1 MNAPAQA
8 PDTPTSAAVLRY
20 GLVGL
25 PLAGAALP
33 LYLLTPQLYAAGL
46 GLPLAWVG
54 AALMASR
61 LVDAFIDP
69 LLGQW
74 IDRTSGQ
81 RFQRWILP
89 ALLLLSLGLAAL
101 FLPPADALGRTALL
115 VWMTSAAIIVSLAN
129 SAAGLAHQ
137 AWPVAW
143 GLVEAQQARL
153 VSARE
158 LFTLVGVIL
167 ASMAAALGAPLII
180 VALVGCS
187 ALAGAISV
195 RGLPG
200 QVRPNMDWGP
210 TRLSL
215 LRGLSALDPRGR
227 ATFLCLSLNA
237 LANAIP
243 ATLFLFFVS
252 DGLGLSQTAS
262 AGLLALYF
270 VCALAAI
277 PLWNRAI
284 QRGLSAQRAWVL
296 ALSGSILLF
305 LCVPWLDPSWAWL
318 FVLVCVGTGLC
329 LGAELIAPALLISQ
343 SLTRVGL
350 SETRNGEFF
359 GLWNLLAKLALALA
373 AGGALPL
380 LDLVGYTPGRMPAPF
395 ALGLVY
401 AGIPCVLKLA
411 ALTTYLSLEKRHV
424 PLSPSHL

>member
-1 MNAPAQA
+1 MSAAAPT
-8 PDTPTSAAVLRY
+8 PHTPTSAAVLRY

-61 LVDAFIDP
+61 LIDAFIDP

-81 RFQRWILP
+81 RFERWILP

-101 FLPPADALGRTALL
+101 FLPPADALGQTALL
-115 VWMTSAAIIVSLAN
+115 IWMTSAAILVSLAN

-143 GLVEAQQARL
+143 GLVEVQQARL

-158 LFTLVGVIL
+158 LFTLLGVIL
-167 ASMAAALGAPLII
+167 ASIAAAMGAPVVI
-180 VALVGCS
+180 VALVVCS
-187 ALAGAISV
+187 AIAGAISV

-200 QVRPNMDWGP
+200 QIRSDSGQAHAP
-210 TRLSL
+210 LSL
-215 LRGLSALDPRGR
+215 FRGLAALDARGR
-227 ATFLCLSLNA
+227 TTFLCLALNA

-252 DGLGLSQTAS
+252 DGLGLSQEAS

-277 PLWNRAI
+277 PLWNQAI

-296 ALSGSILLF
+296 ALAGSILLF

-318 FVLVCVGTGLC
+318 FVVVCVGTGLC

-343 SLTRVGL
+343 SLARVGL
-350 SETRNGEFF
+350 SQTRNGEFF

-373 AGGALPL
+373 AGGTLPL
-380 LDLVGYTPGRMPAPF
+380 LDLAGYTPGRMPAPF

-401 AGIPCVLKLA
+401 AGIPCLLKLS
-411 ALTTYLSLEKRHV
+411 ALIAFLSLEKRHD
-424 PLSPSHL
+424 